1 MTVDLDQETSDLVTG
16 IATYLND
23 LDGGTREAADII
35 KWAIGAAMSVR
46 PDIIHA
52 LAGERAEAVAEKE
65 GDN

>member
-1 MTVDLDQETSDLVTG
+1 MTVDLDQEASDLITG
-16 IATYLND
+16 ITTYLND

-52 LAGERAEAVAEKE
+52 LASPSDEAVAEKE
-65 GDN
+65 GAN